1 MALHRTDSSRS
12 QHPRSFF
19 LLLGLIHHY
28 VITGE
33 SRIACGGRRW
43 GDSNAA
49 PEVEFPGRR
58 EAHISS
64 GVERLIRT
72 DYGATIRGPETDE
85 QKGRRAMTPDG
96 RLPLAERMRGSI
108 TKTQDI
114 PA

>member
-33 SRIACGGRRW
+33 SRIACDGRRW

-49 PEVEFPGRR
+49 PEVEFPG
-58 EAHISS
+58 
-64 GVERLIRT
+64 IRT
-72 DYGATIRGPETDE
+72 DYVTIRGPETDE